1 MVARFIRLSSVFV
14 LMVSLG
20 CAEMRNFD
28 LSRVLAIGMP
38 LDQPTVAS
46 GLKQALDVGTQRTT
60 ATLSAPGGFGNNPR
74 FRIRL
79 PGEMG
84 TLASA
89 FRKIGLGA
97 RVDAFEDSM
106 NRAAEEAAARALP
119 VFTSA
124 ITSMTIADAFE
135 ILNGPEDAA
144 TVYFQERTT
153 TSLRKEFSPV
163 AASAMQEVG
172 LYRAYRDIVARY
184 DAIPFSKPPALDLEE
199 YITDQTL
206 SALFAELA
214 LEEARIRE
222 DPAARSTA
230 LLRRVFGSVSTPS
243 PPSGTS
249 PGSS

>member
-1 MVARFIRLSSVFV
+1 MVARLIRLSSVFV
-14 LMVSLG
+14 LILSLG
-20 CAEMRNFD
+20 CADMQNFD
-28 LSRVLAIGMP
+28 LSRVLGIGAP

-46 GLKQALDVGTQRTT
+46 GLKQALDVGTQRTI
-60 ATLSAPGGFGNNPR
+60 ATLSAPGGFADNPR
-74 FRIRL
+74 LRIRL

-84 TLASA
+84 TLVSA

-153 TSLRKEFSPV
+153 ALLREEFSPV
-163 AASAMQEVG
+163 MASAMQEVG
-172 LYRAYRDIVARY
+172 VYRAYRDIVARY
-184 DAIPFSKPPALDLEE
+184 DAIPFSKPPALDLEA
-199 YITDQTL
+199 YVTDQTL

-214 LEEARIRE
+214 IEEARIRE

-230 LLRRVFGSVSTPS
+230 LLRRVFGSISTTDQS
-243 PPSGTS
+243 TGTS